1 MGRGNNNKGH
11 KQKIII
17 YFMYIPLITIDLTY
31 HTLVTSYLTCHD
43 ESVKDQVKDQ
53 FMIIR
58 TNFELNYQI

>member
-1 MGRGNNNKGH
+1 
-11 KQKIII
+11 
-17 YFMYIPLITIDLTY
+17 MYIPLITIDLTY
-31 HTLVTSYLTCHD
+31 QTLVTSYLTCHD